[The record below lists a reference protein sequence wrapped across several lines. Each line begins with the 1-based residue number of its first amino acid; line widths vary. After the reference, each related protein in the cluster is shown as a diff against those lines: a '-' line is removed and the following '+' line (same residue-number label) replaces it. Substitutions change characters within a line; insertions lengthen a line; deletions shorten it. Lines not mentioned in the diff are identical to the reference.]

1 MAGPAVLV
9 DTGLQEE
16 LRVIVAARR
25 RSAISEQPK
34 RATAEWLDGGVLLL
48 RQRAHR

>member
-16 LRVIVAARR
+16 LRVIVAAR